1 VDAGEVGEPQHMV
14 TYRIMYATP
23 VKNFTELQCQETTFE
38 LSLSKCSATAFRTS
52 ERTKKV
58 KIKKNPTLLK
68 RPEEFHEKTKTKNLS
83 TIWTAFPIKSI
94 YIYVTIAFSFANAHE
109 FPKFVSKC
117 SLR

>member
-1 VDAGEVGEPQHMV
+1 
-14 TYRIMYATP
+14 
-23 VKNFTELQCQETTFE
+23 
-38 LSLSKCSATAFRTS
+38 
-52 ERTKKV
+52 
-58 KIKKNPTLLK
+58 LK

-117 SLR
+117 SLRLDELHIDHHHLFLHLDNNVQKMGEIEYMYLIVFWSNT